1 MHYCTPSTAEV
12 GDHRSNSSIAQQNPF
27 SVASF
32 VYNSCGHQIFAAER
46 MARFSWAL
54 LVSIYLAELSI
65 SVLQPAKR
73 FYDTHN
79 YYVIE
84 RKAASSASLV
94 DISQALG
101 VEVVE
106 QAGQLHDTWLVRMRK
121 PELVVRDADPEF
133 FDPVLT
139 AFESL
144 RRKASSSIVARTD
157 EGLDAKK
164 IVSSVSFLELQSPR
178 ELVKRAPIPTTA
190 VTSESVKE
198 EMHLHDPLFTQQWHL
213 VNDEYPEH
221 SMNVT
226 GLWDM
231 GLTGKGVIASFLDD
245 GVDFETDDLKDA
257 FVCFFPSLLDILNL
271 FYKGA

>member
-1 MHYCTPSTAEV
+1 
-12 GDHRSNSSIAQQNPF
+12 
-27 SVASF
+27 
-32 VYNSCGHQIFAAER
+32 
-46 MARFSWAL
+46 MAKFTWAL
-54 LVSIYLAELSI
+54 LVSIYLAKFSI

-84 RKAASSASLV
+84 RKAASSSASLD
-94 DISQALG
+94 DISRALG

-106 QAGQLHDTWLVRMRK
+106 QAGQLHDTWLVRTRK
-121 PELVVRDADPEF
+121 PELVVRDADPES

-144 RRKASSSIVARTD
+144 RRKASSLIAARTD

-164 IVSSVSFLELQSPR
+164 IVSSVNFLELQSPR
-178 ELVKRAPIPTTA
+178 ELVKRGPIPTTT

-226 GLWDM
+226 GVWDM

-257 FVCFFPSLLDILNL
+257 FVCLFTSFLNILNL
-271 FYKGA
+271 FYKGAGTIP